1 MKEKDVILIWR
12 VALISVGVGAIV
24 FGLEG
29 SDDSITAV
37 GRWLNSKRSAIRGLL
52 PW

>member
-1 MKEKDVILIWR
+1 MKEKDKLILGR

-24 FGLEG
+24 FGLEC
-29 SDDSITAV
+29 SDDSITAF

>member
-1 MKEKDVILIWR
+1 MQEKDKLILGR

-24 FGLEG
+24 FGLEC
-29 SDDSITAV
+29 SDDSIVAF

>member
-1 MKEKDVILIWR
+1 MEDKDLLLIGR

-29 SDDSITAV
+29 SDDSFTAF
-37 GRWLNSKRSAIRGLL
+37 GRWLYSKRSAIRGLL

>member
-1 MKEKDVILIWR
+1 MQEKDLLLIWR

-29 SDDSITAV
+29 SDDSITAF

-52 PW
+52 P